1 MHGSVVPKEW
11 SLKMSLP
18 VVAIVGRPNV
28 GKSTLFNRI
37 VKRREAVVDDVPGVT
52 RDRKYAEADWAGTE
66 FLVADTGGFIPSS
79 VKGME
84 ARIKHQ
90 VELAIGDSDLVIFL
104 TDGREGANP
113 VEKEIATRLRKS
125 GKPCLLV
132 VNKVDRPQDARLGD
146 EFFQLGLSDPIPIS
160 AAHGV
165 GVGDL
170 LDKLVSRIP
179 RMKARPSTAGI
190 RIAVVGRP
198 NVGKSSFVNRLVREE
213 RLIVD
218 EKPGTTRDSIDTSL
232 YLDGKKLVLVD
243 TAGLRKRVKVKESLE
258 YFCTIRTL
266 RSIQE
271 SEVTVL
277 ITDASEGPT
286 KQDKRIA
293 ASSRDYGKCLVLVA
307 NKIDLLDDS
316 QKRSLSKAYEQGF
329 SFVQYAQVIPTSALL
344 GTGLDKALEAAINAV
359 CESNTRVKKK
369 RLMDTIER
377 AVERS
382 KPPAYGGKWVRI
394 TGCEQKGVSPPRFL
408 LLANEPAGISKAYLR
423 YLEKNIRHDFGFV
436 GTPIRLS
443 VVRRG

>member
-1 MHGSVVPKEW
+1 
-11 SLKMSLP
+11 MSLS

-37 VKRREAVVDDVPGVT
+37 VKKREAVVDDLPGVT
-52 RDRKYAEADWAGTE
+52 RDRKYAEANWAGTR

-79 VKGME
+79 VTGME
-84 ARIKHQ
+84 ARVRRQ
-90 VELAIGDSDLVIFL
+90 VELAISESDLVIFL

-125 GKPCLLV
+125 EKPCLLV
-132 VNKVDRPQDARLGD
+132 VNKVDRTQDTRLVD
-146 EFFQLGLSDPIPIS
+146 EFYQLGLSDPIPIS

-165 GVGDL
+165 GVGDF
-170 LDKLVSRIP
+170 LDILVSRIP
-179 RMKARPSTAGI
+179 KKRTGSGTRGI

-198 NVGKSSFVNRLVREE
+198 NVGKSSFVNHLVQED

-232 YLDGKKLVLVD
+232 FLRGKKLVLVD

-266 RSIQE
+266 RAIQE
-271 SEVTVL
+271 SDVTVL

-293 ASSRDYGKCLVLVA
+293 ISSRDHGKCLVVVA
-307 NKIDLLDDS
+307 NKIDLLEAS
-316 QKRSLSKAYEQGF
+316 VKKKLSKAYHQGF
-329 SFVQYAQVIPTSALL
+329 SFVPYATVIPTSALL
-344 GTGLDKALEAAINAV
+344 GTGLEKALEAALEAV
-359 CESNTRVKKK
+359 EESSARVEKK
-369 RLMDTIER
+369 RLAETIER

-382 KPPAYGGKWVRI
+382 KPPAYRGKWVRI
-394 TGCEQKGVSPPRFL
+394 TGCEQKGVSPPSFFVFS
-408 LLANEPAGISKAYLR
+408 NEPAGISKGYLR
-423 YLEKNIRHDFGFV
+423 YLDKNIRHEFGFV

-443 VVRRG
+443 VVKKR

>member
-1 MHGSVVPKEW
+1 
-11 SLKMSLP
+11 MSLP

-37 VKRREAVVDDVPGVT
+37 VKKREAVVDDLPGVT
-52 RDRKYAEADWAGTE
+52 RDRKYAEADWAGTR

-79 VKGME
+79 VTGME
-84 ARIKHQ
+84 ARVKRQ
-90 VELAIGDSDLVIFL
+90 VELAIGESDLVVFL

-113 VEKEIATRLRKS
+113 IEKEIATSLRKS
-125 GKPCLLV
+125 DKPCLLV
-132 VNKVDRPQDARLGD
+132 VNKVDRMQDTRLVD
-146 EFFQLGLSDPIPIS
+146 EFYQLGLSDPIPVS
-160 AAHGV
+160 AVHGL
-165 GVGDL
+165 GVGDF
-170 LDKLVSRIP
+170 LDILVSKIP
-179 RMKARPSTAGI
+179 RREVGPVVAGI

-198 NVGKSSFVNRLVREE
+198 NVGKSSFVNHLVQEE

-232 YLDGKKLVLVD
+232 YFDGKKLVLVD
-243 TAGLRKRVKVKESLE
+243 TAGLRKRTKVKESLE

-271 SEVTVL
+271 SDVTVL

-293 ASSRDYGKCLVLVA
+293 VSSRHYGKCLVVVA
-307 NKIDLLDDS
+307 NKIDLLKS
-316 QKRSLSKAYEQGF
+316 AKKRDLSKAYHNGF
-329 SFVQYAQVIPTSALL
+329 SFVPYASVIPTSALL
-344 GTGLDKALEAAINAV
+344 GSGLERVLEAAIEAAV
-359 CESNTRVKKK
+359 ESSARVKKK
-369 RLMDTIER
+369 RLAETIER

-408 LLANEPAGISKAYLR
+408 LFSNLPAGISKGYLR
-423 YLEKNIRHDFGFV
+423 YLEKNIRHEFGFV

-443 VVRRG
+443 VVRKK

>member
-1 MHGSVVPKEW
+1 
-11 SLKMSLP
+11 MSLP
-18 VVAIVGRPNV
+18 IVAIVGRPNV

-37 VKRREAVVDDVPGVT
+37 VKKREAVVDDVPGVT
-52 RDRKYAEADWAGTE
+52 RDRKYAEADWAGTK
-66 FLVADTGGFIPSS
+66 FLVVDTGGFIPSS

-90 VELAIGDSDLVIFL
+90 VELAIGESDLVVFL
-104 TDGREGANP
+104 TDGREGANHI
-113 VEKEIATRLRKS
+113 EKEIATSLRKS
-125 GKPCLLV
+125 EKPCLLV
-132 VNKVDRPQDARLGD
+132 VNKVDGPQDTRLAD
-146 EFFQLGLSDPIPIS
+146 DFYQLGLSDPIPIS

-170 LDKLVSRIP
+170 LDILVSRIP
-179 RMKARPSTAGI
+179 RRRARPSTAGI

-198 NVGKSSFVNRLVREE
+198 NVGKSSFVNHLVQEE

-218 EKPGTTRDSIDTSL
+218 ERPGTTRDSIDTFL
-232 YLDGKKLVLVD
+232 YLNGKKLILVD
-243 TAGLRKRVKVKESLE
+243 TAGLRKRAKVKESLE

-271 SEVTVL
+271 SDVTIL
-277 ITDASEGPT
+277 MTDAGEGPT

-293 ASSRDYGKCLVLVA
+293 ISSRDYGKCLIVVA
-307 NKIDLLDDS
+307 NKIDLLEAS
-316 QKRSLSKAYEQGF
+316 EKKKLSKAYQEGF
-329 SFVQYAQVIPTSALL
+329 SFVPYAPVIPTSALL
-344 GTGLDKALEAAINAV
+344 GYGLEKALEAALEAV
-359 CESNTRVKKK
+359 EESGARVKKK
-369 RLMDTIER
+369 RLVETIER

-408 LLANEPAGISKAYLR
+408 LFSNEPAGVSKAYLR

-443 VVRRG
+443 VARRR